1 MVLDENRP
9 DRSMD
14 LLNEILQQ
22 PVDPDYARVAAA
34 PAPPSR
40 RRVGVA
46 LVTLTCGVMFAISA
60 VQTLKAQPLIETE
73 REELISQIEDQQAR
87 QDELRAAIRTNSREV
102 KDLRGDALGANV
114 DGRILNARLV
124 QAEMGA
130 AASPVRGPG
139 IVVTVG
145 DGPTSAD
152 LREARV
158 VDLDL
163 QQLVNGLWASGAEA
177 VSVNGYRLSS
187 TTAIR
192 GAGDAITV
200 NYRSLVSPYRVEA
213 IGDPDTLED
222 RLRASAAMSWWD
234 YLRTNFAMSL
244 EIDDA
249 KNLELAGNPGTGL
262 RYAKVSTP

>member
-1 MVLDENRP
+1 MLDENRP

-22 PVDPDYARVAAA
+22 PVDPDYARVAAS
-34 PAPPSR
+34 PVPPSR

-46 LVTLTCGVMFAISA
+46 LVTVVCGVMFAISA

-87 QDELRAAIRTNSREV
+87 QDELRAAIRTNSQVV
-102 KDLRGDALGANV
+102 KDLRGAALGANT
-114 DGRILNARLV
+114 DGRVLSARLS

-130 AASPVRGPG
+130 AAAPVKGPG
-139 IVVTVG
+139 IVVTVT

-163 QQLVNGLWASGAEA
+163 QQLVNGLWVSGAEA
-177 VSVNGYRLSS
+177 ISVNGYRLSS

-192 GAGDAITV
+192 GAGDAVTV

-213 IGDPDTLED
+213 IGNPDTLETQF
-222 RLRASAAMSWWD
+222 RATAGMQWWD
-234 YLRTNFAMSL
+234 YLSANFGLSL

-249 KNLELAGNPGTGL
+249 NNLDLAGNSRTGL
-262 RYAKVSTP
+262 RYAKVGTP

>member
-22 PVDPDYARVAAA
+22 PVDPDYARVAASVT
-34 PAPPSR
+34 PPSR

-46 LVTLTCGVMFAISA
+46 LVTAVCGVMFAISA
-60 VQTLKAQPLIETE
+60 VQTLNAQPLIETE
-73 REELISQIEDQQAR
+73 REELITQIEDQQAS
-87 QDELRAAIRTNSREV
+87 QDELRASLVASTKEIQE
-102 KDLRGDALGANV
+102 LRGAALGA
-114 DGRILNARLV
+114 DAEGRALESRLG
-124 QAEMGA
+124 QAELGA

-139 IVVTVG
+139 LVVTVG

-163 QQLVNGLWASGAEA
+163 QQLVNGLWFSGAEA
-177 VSVNGYRLSS
+177 ISVNGYRLSS

-200 NYRSLVSPYRVEA
+200 NYRSLVSPYRVEV
-213 IGDPDTLED
+213 IGDPEALET
-222 RLRASAAMSWWD
+222 RFEASAASRWWE
-234 YLRTNFAMSL
+234 YLRSNFGMSL
-244 EIDDA
+244 EMSA
-249 KNLELAGNPGTGL
+249 ARNLELSGNPGEVL
-262 RYAKVSTP
+262 RYAKVATP